1 MASKD
6 DGDIHQC
13 NIKVS
18 LVPVIYQGV
27 AILKRDGLK
36 KKVYSILF
44 DETSKLYELLKSA
57 LDVEQIE
64 VTDIS
69 FYQKEYF
76 IIEIKCKPVHRQK
89 LVLFLNSFCFE
100 EVLLSFG
107 KTLAKILRWN
117 KTHQI
122 QFKVLAIDERD
133 PQSSSSNEE
142 KEDTKQVR
150 PDPER
155 YTQGPT
161 QTKDTPIE
169 QQGEFGKM

>member
-1 MASKD
+1 MRQIAYQCCTLSLFSRTLIHNYLRLFIFID
-6 DGDIHQC
+6 YFYSQIIIFVLPDIR
-13 NIKVS
+13 VS

-89 LVLFLNSFCFE
+89 LVLFLNSFCFK

-122 QFKVLAIDERD
+122 QFKVLAIDERF
-133 PQSSSSNEE
+133 
-142 KEDTKQVR
+142 V
-150 PDPER
+150 
-155 YTQGPT
+155 Y
-161 QTKDTPIE
+161 
-169 QQGEFGKM
+169 